1 LNQWIH
7 KNTHEGIEYWFVD
20 FFTNAKSISL
30 QFLGRFWKLRGS
42 CLKLWEALGNFG
54 KLGENSWSLGSFGK
68 LIESFRSFGKLVEAW
83 WNTLG
88 IFVKL
93 WQTWESLGNLREVW
107 RSFAKLFFLFLFSS
121 LHEYFYEFMVNWTSI
136 YTFCKKE
143 PLWISETF
151 NVSTLNSLNCAIS
164 SWESFYE
171 PLILKLFLHY
181 LFNEFIDSMDLK
193 WCIRHRLTH
202 PVRIKETFC
211 VSEKCNI
218 ENSHSLKLCL
228 TLPGRVS
235 TNPFF

>member
-1 LNQWIH
+1 
-7 KNTHEGIEYWFVD
+7 
-20 FFTNAKSISL
+20 
-30 QFLGRFWKLRGS
+30 
-42 CLKLWEALGNFG
+42 
-54 KLGENSWSLGSFGK
+54 
-68 LIESFRSFGKLVEAW
+68 VEAW

-93 WQTWESLGNLREVW
+93 WQTWESLGNLREVLG
-107 RSFAKLFFLFLFSS
+107 SLAKLCEAFLSISILFSS
-121 LHEYFYEFMVNWTSI
+121 WIFLWIHGVWTSI

-202 PVRIKETFC
+202 PVRKKRFCISETF
-211 VSEKCNI
+211 NI
-218 ENSHSLKLCL
+218 ANPNSFKWCY
-228 TLPGRVS
+228 TVPGRVS
-235 TNPFF
+235 MNPFF